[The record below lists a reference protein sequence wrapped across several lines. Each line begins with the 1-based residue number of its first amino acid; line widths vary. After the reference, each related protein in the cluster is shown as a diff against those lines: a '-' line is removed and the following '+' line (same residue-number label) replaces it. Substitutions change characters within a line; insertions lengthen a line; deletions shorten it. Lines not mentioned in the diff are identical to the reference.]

1 MMEDQEITMQE
12 NTTVINTPPKVK
24 SEKKTNKI
32 SIKLSKKNE
41 EMINH
46 GLKKYIKIIKMAK
59 EKWLNESD
67 TSNIINDMLNEIRWY
82 DKIYDITTEYKI
94 RNQFCDYWIKI
105 NNKLNLLIEV
115 KAITVDLNDN
125 HLFQANSYAS
135 TEGIKRVILTNLRER
150 RLYHL
155 SFGSRIDDELVLS
168 ISLLWEEDKKKLI
181 EQSKYIHKESFIK
194 KYVEKIYQQKMATS
208 KNNFRKVLLS
218 LPVIKKIQS
227 ELRAISGI
235 KVPEQEIQIVIKWLL
250 EK

>member
-1 MMEDQEITMQE
+1 MENQEITTLETEAVAIQ
-12 NTTVINTPPKVK
+12 PQKVK
-24 SEKKTNKI
+24 SGKKTSKP

-41 EMINH
+41 EMISQ
-46 GLKKYIKIIKMAK
+46 GLKKYIKIIRMAK

-67 TSNIINDMLNEIRWY
+67 TSSIINDMLNEIRWY

-94 RNQFCDYWIKI
+94 RNQFCDYGIKV
-105 NNKLNLLIEV
+105 NNKLSLLIEV

-135 TEGIKRVILTNLRER
+135 TEGIKRVILTNLKER

-155 SFGSRIDDELVLS
+155 SFWSRIDDELILS
-168 ISLLWEEDKKKLI
+168 IDLLWEEDKKKLI
-181 EQSKYIHKESFIK
+181 EQAKYIHKESFIK

-208 KNNFRKVLLS
+208 KNNLKKVLLG

-227 ELRAISGI
+227 ELKAISGI
-235 KVPEQEIQIVIKWLL
+235 KIPEHEIQTIIKWFLD
-250 EK
+250 